1 MILPLNNTLKDGT
14 LVNVGFAQQ
23 TIKQVNN
30 GISSDSFSVKTVLC
44 DDCGTPLV
52 NGECSDCSKPTLL

>member
-1 MILPLNNTLKDGT
+1 MILPLDNTLVDST
-14 LVNVGFAQQ
+14 LVNVGFARP

-30 GISSDSFSVKTVLC
+30 GIGSDSFSVKTVLC
-44 DDCGTPLV
+44 DDCDTPLV